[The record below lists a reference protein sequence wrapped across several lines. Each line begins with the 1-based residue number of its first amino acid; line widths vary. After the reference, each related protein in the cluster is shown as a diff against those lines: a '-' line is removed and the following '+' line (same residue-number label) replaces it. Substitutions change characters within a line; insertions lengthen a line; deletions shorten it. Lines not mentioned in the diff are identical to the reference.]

1 MRVAFFAYD
10 ETEKHLHSIETN
22 INDITLLT
30 VAAAAALR
38 IDRKPQAIITTIDG
52 QKDIFFTTIKE
63 FINEL

>member
-1 MRVAFFAYD
+1 MRVSFFAYD
-10 ETEKHLHSIETN
+10 ESEKHLYSIEMN

-30 VAAAAALR
+30 VAAATALK

-63 FINEL
+63 FIKEL

>member
-10 ETEKHLHSIETN
+10 EAERHLHSIETN

-30 VAAAAALR
+30 VAAATALR

-63 FINEL
+63 FIKEL

>member
-1 MRVAFFAYD
+1 MRVSFFAYD
-10 ETEKHLHSIETN
+10 EMEKHLHSIETN
-22 INDITLLT
+22 INDINLLIT
-30 VAAAAALR
+30 AATTALR

>member
-1 MRVAFFAYD
+1 MRVSFFAYD
-10 ETEKHLHSIETN
+10 EVEKHLYSIETN

-30 VAAAAALR
+30 VSAETALK

-52 QKDIFFTTIKE
+52 QKDIFFTTVKE